1 MIESEA
7 LGMPVSP
14 PPLYHEVQGDVELKG
29 LEQKTTLFAAE
40 LNESTTCEG
49 LKVQTNLDV

>member
-1 MIESEA
+1 MIQSEA

-14 PPLYHEVQGDVELKG
+14 PYHEVQGDVELRG
-29 LEQKTTLFAAE
+29 LEQKTTLFAAK

-49 LKVQTNLDV
+49 LKVQTDLDV

>member
-1 MIESEA
+1 MIQSEA

-14 PPLYHEVQGDVELKG
+14 PYHEVQGDVER
-29 LEQKTTLFAAE
+29 LEQKTTLFAAR

-49 LKVQTNLDV
+49 LKVQTDLDV